1 MQLVKKPRETK
12 RKLKIAIAIPTFN
25 RLEKLKI
32 ALRHIEAQE
41 LDDRFELFCVISNI
55 ASQDGTTEFLGQLSH
70 SRVKYVIHNTPEDYI
85 YTNWRRC
92 AEAVPDD
99 IDWVWFHG
107 DDDYIMYPLAIKELV
122 TLLDAQADG
131 SLKLVHICQ
140 ASRSR
145 RTCEWLRGNL
155 LDLCNA
161 IGFHE
166 ILGWMSSL
174 VVERAAFKNAIE
186 FATRPYAEKLEL
198 NQLLARKISA
208 YAHSAAILR
217 TCIDQ
222 EAIFWDVP
230 WVDPQDQV
238 QTEESIAR
246 WQTEHVGERYF
257 FVVDDILKLIEDGI
271 IARPLTPMFFR
282 YLRYTLWD
290 RYAASLIGGVV
301 NTGHMT
307 SVQLEHL
314 QRIKKMEIAFTS
326 EREKKL
332 FLQWHQSLRARLMTY
347 IRHSQETTRL
357 RTELVEHY
365 TMINTGY
372 YPFEILSE
380 QGSPLL

>member
-1 MQLVKKPRETK
+1 MQLAKKPRKSK
-12 RKLKIAIAIPTFN
+12 RKLKIAIAIPTYN
-25 RLEKLKI
+25 RLEKLKV
-32 ALRHIEAQE
+32 ALHHIETQE

-70 SRVKYVIHNTPEDYI
+70 SKVKYVIHNTPEDYI

-107 DDDYIMYPLAIKELV
+107 DDDYIISPVAIKELV
-122 TLLDAQADG
+122 TLLNAQADE

-140 ASRSR
+140 ALRSR
-145 RTCEWLRGNL
+145 RTCEWFRGNL

-161 IGFHE
+161 LGYHE
-166 ILGWMSSL
+166 VLGWMSSL
-174 VVERAAFKNAIE
+174 VVERTVFKSAIE
-186 FATRPYAEKLEL
+186 LATRPYDEKLEPS
-198 NQLLARKISA
+198 QLLVRKISA
-208 YAHSAAILR
+208 YGHSAAILR

-230 WVDPQDQV
+230 WVDPQDRA
-238 QTEESIAR
+238 QTPESVAR
-246 WQTEHVGERYF
+246 WQTEQVGERYF
-257 FVVDDILKLIEDGI
+257 FVVDDILSLIEDEVI
-271 IARPLTPMFFR
+271 TRPLTPMFFR

-290 RYAASLIGGVV
+290 RYAASLIGEVV

-307 SVQLEHL
+307 SLQLEHL
-314 QRIKKMEIAFTS
+314 QRIKKMEISFVS

-332 FLQWHQSLRARLMTY
+332 FLQWHQSLRARLMAY
-347 IRHSQETTRL
+347 IRHSQETARL

-365 TMINTGY
+365 NMINTGY
-372 YPFEILSE
+372 YPFEILSL
-380 QGSPLL
+380 QGSPIL

>member
-1 MQLVKKPRETK
+1 MQLVKKPRKIK

-25 RLEKLKI
+25 RLEKLKV

-70 SRVKYVIHNTPEDYI
+70 PKVKYVIHNTPDEYI

-92 AEAVPDD
+92 AETVPDD

-107 DDDYIMYPLAIKELV
+107 DDDYIISPLAIKELV
-122 TLLDAQADG
+122 TLLETQADG
-131 SLKLVHICQ
+131 NLKLVHICQ

-161 IGFHE
+161 IGYHE

-174 VVERAAFKNAIE
+174 VVERAAFKIAIE
-186 FATRPYAEKLEL
+186 LTTRPWTEKLEPS
-198 NQLLARKISA
+198 QLIAKKFSA
-208 YAHSAAILR
+208 YGHSAAILR

-222 EAIFWDVP
+222 DAIFWDVP
-230 WVDPQDQV
+230 WVDPQDPV
-238 QTEESIAR
+238 QTTETVER
-246 WQTEHVGERYF
+246 WQSEHIGERYF
-257 FVVDDILKLIEDGI
+257 FVVDDILNLIGDGVI
-271 IARPLTPMFFR
+271 TRPLTPMFFR

-290 RYAASLIGGVV
+290 RYAAFLIGQVV
-301 NTGHMT
+301 NTGLMT
-307 SVQLEHL
+307 SLQLEHL

-332 FLQWHQSLRARLMTY
+332 FLQWHQSLRARLMAY
-347 IRHSQETTRL
+347 IRHSQETARL
-357 RTELVEHY
+357 RTELVEHHNMV
-365 TMINTGY
+365 TAGY
-372 YPFEILSE
+372 YPFEILSP
-380 QGSPLL
+380 QGAPLL